1 MTNERLGFI
10 GVGRMGDPMARNL
23 LTAGFQLTIYDT
35 NPAALEPLRALGAQA
50 AKSPAE
56 VASAAEIVLVSLPTP
71 DIVKKVA
78 REVISGSRIKIF
90 IDVSTTGPKVAAEV
104 AAELGASGIVS
115 VDAPVSGGVGGA
127 RKGTLAVMLACP
139 RDLVERVRPVLEPIG
154 KIFFLGERPGS
165 GQLMKLA
172 NNMLSAAALAVTSE
186 VMVMGVKGGLDPK
199 VMLEVINSGTGRNSA
214 SVDKFPK
221 SILPRTFDF
230 GFAIGLLLKDIKLC
244 TDEAAALGVPMIC
257 GNAIR
262 ELLAITALRQGAD
275 ADFTTIVKT
284 VEEWAGAE
292 VKEGGL
298 SSARLAQ

>member
-1 MTNERLGFI
+1 MAKERLGFI

-23 LTAGFQLTIYDT
+23 LTAGFELTIYDT
-35 NPAALEPLRALGAQA
+35 SAAAIQPLKALGAQV
-50 AKSPAE
+50 AKSPLE
-56 VASAAEIVLVSLPTP
+56 VASAAEVVIVSLPTP
-71 DIVKKVA
+71 AIVQKVA
-78 REVISGSRIKIF
+78 LEISSGPSSGSKMKIF
-90 IDVSTTGPKVAAEV
+90 IDVSTTGPKVAGEV
-104 AAELGASGIVS
+104 AAALAAKGITA

-154 KIFFLGERPGS
+154 KIFFLGEHPGS

-199 VMLEVINSGTGRNSA
+199 VMLDVINSGTGRNSA

-221 SILPRTFDF
+221 AILPRTFDF
-230 GFAIGLLLKDIKLC
+230 GFAIGLLLKDVKLC
-244 TDEAAALGVPMIC
+244 TDEAAGLGVPMIC

-262 ELLAITALRQGAD
+262 ELLAITSLRQGSD

-284 VEEWAGAE
+284 VEEWAGVE
-292 VKEGGL
+292 VKG
-298 SSARLAQ
+298 

>member
-1 MTNERLGFI
+1 MAKERLGFI

-23 LTAGFQLTIYDT
+23 LAAGFELTIYDT
-35 NPAALEPLRALGAQA
+35 NDAAIAPLAAMGAQV
-50 AKSPAE
+50 AKSPTD
-56 VASAAEIVLVSLPTP
+56 VASAAEVVLVSLPTP
-71 DIVKKVA
+71 DIVKKVSLEIA
-78 REVISGSRIKIF
+78 SAPRMKIL
-90 IDVSTTGPKVAAEV
+90 IDVSTTGPKVAGEIASAL
-104 AAELGASGIVS
+104 AAKGITA

-139 RDLVERVRPVLEPIG
+139 NNLVERVRPVLEPIG

-186 VMVMGVKGGLDPK
+186 VMVMGAKGGLDPQ
-199 VMLEVINSGTGRNSA
+199 VMLDVINSGTGRNSA

-221 SILPRTFDF
+221 AILPRTFDF
-230 GFAIGLLLKDIKLC
+230 GFAIGLLLKDVKLC
-244 TDEAAALGVPMIC
+244 TDEAAGLGVPMIC
-257 GNAIR
+257 GNVIR

-284 VEEWAGAE
+284 VEEWAGVE
-292 VKEGGL
+292 VKGVKVK
-298 SSARLAQ
+298 R

>member
-1 MTNERLGFI
+1 MAKERLGFI

-23 LTAGFQLTIYDT
+23 LSAGFELTIYDT
-35 NPAALEPLRALGAQA
+35 SAAAIEPLKALGAQV
-50 AKSPAE
+50 AKSPLE
-56 VASAAEIVLVSLPTP
+56 VASAAEIVIVSLPTP
-71 DIVKKVA
+71 AIVQKVA
-78 REVISGSRIKIF
+78 LEISSGSRMKIF
-90 IDVSTTGPKVAAEV
+90 IDVSTTGPKVAGEV
-104 AAELGASGIVS
+104 AAALSAKGITA

-139 RDLVERVRPVLEPIG
+139 QNLVERVRPVLEPIG
-154 KIFFLGERPGS
+154 KIFFLGEHPGS

-186 VMVMGVKGGLDPK
+186 VMVMGVKGGLDPQ

-221 SILPRTFDF
+221 AILPRTFDF
-230 GFAIGLLLKDIKLC
+230 GFAIGLLLKDVKLC
-244 TDEAAALGVPMIC
+244 TDEAAGLGVPMIC

-262 ELLAITALRQGAD
+262 ELLAITSLGQGAD

-284 VEEWAGAE
+284 VEEWAGVE
-292 VKEGGL
+292 VILGTK
-298 SSARLAQ
+298 

>member
-1 MTNERLGFI
+1 MAKERLGFI

-23 LTAGFQLTIYDT
+23 LTAGFELTIYDT
-35 NPAALEPLRALGAQA
+35 SAAAMEPFKALGAQV
-50 AKSPAE
+50 AKSPLEVANGAE
-56 VASAAEIVLVSLPTP
+56 VVIVSLPTP
-71 DIVKKVA
+71 AIVQKVA
-78 REVISGSRIKIF
+78 AEISSASKMKIF
-90 IDVSTTGPKVAAEV
+90 IDVSTTGPKVAGEV
-104 AAELGASGIVS
+104 AAALSAKGITA

-139 RDLVERVRPVLEPIG
+139 KALVDRVRPILEPIG
-154 KIFFLGERPGS
+154 KIFFLGEHPGS

-186 VMVMGVKGGLDPK
+186 VMVMGVKGGLDPH

-244 TDEAAALGVPMIC
+244 TDEAATLGVPMIC

-262 ELLAITALRQGAD
+262 ELLAITALRQGSD
-275 ADFTTIVKT
+275 ADFTTIVKS
-284 VEEWAGAE
+284 VEEWAGVE
-292 VKEGGL
+292 VKG
-298 SSARLAQ
+298 

>member
-1 MTNERLGFI
+1 MAKERLGFI

-23 LTAGFQLTIYDT
+23 LGAGFELTIYDT
-35 NPAALEPLRALGAQA
+35 NAAAIEPLAALGAQV
-50 AKSPAE
+50 AKSPLDVASTAE
-56 VASAAEIVLVSLPTP
+56 VVLVSLPTP

-78 REVISGSRIKIF
+78 LEIASAGGMKIF
-90 IDVSTTGPKVAAEV
+90 IDVSTTGPKVAAEIASAL
-104 AAELGASGIVS
+104 AAKGITA

-139 RDLVERVRPVLEPIG
+139 NTLVERVRPVLEPIG

-186 VMVMGVKGGLDPK
+186 VMVMGAKGGLDPH
-199 VMLEVINSGTGRNSA
+199 VMLDVINSGTGRNSA

-244 TDEAAALGVPMIC
+244 TDEAAGLGVPMIC

-262 ELLAITALRQGAD
+262 ELLAITALRQGGD

-284 VEEWAGAE
+284 VEEWAGVE
-292 VKEGGL
+292 VRG
-298 SSARLAQ
+298 

>member
-1 MTNERLGFI
+1 MAKERLGFI

-23 LTAGFQLTIYDT
+23 LAAGFELIIYDT
-35 NPAALEPLRALGAQA
+35 SEKALEPLQALGAQL

-56 VASAAEIVLVSLPTP
+56 VASTAEVVLVSLPTP
-71 DIVKKVA
+71 DVVKKVA
-78 REVISGSRIKIF
+78 LEVASGSRVKVF

-104 AAELGASGIVS
+104 ATALAAKGITA

-154 KIFFLGERPGS
+154 KLFFLGERPGS

-172 NNMLSAAALAVTSE
+172 NNLLSAAAIAVTSE

-221 SILPRTFDF
+221 AIMPRTFDY
-230 GFAIGLLLKDIKLC
+230 GFAIGLLLKDVRLC
-244 TDEAAALGVPMIC
+244 TDEAAGLGVPMLA

-275 ADFTTIVKT
+275 TDFTTIIKT
-284 VEEWAGAE
+284 IEEWAGVE
-292 VKEGGL
+292 VKG
-298 SSARLAQ
+298 

>member
-1 MTNERLGFI
+1 MAKERLGFI

-23 LTAGFQLTIYDT
+23 INAGFELTIYDT
-35 NPAALEPLRALGAQA
+35 NAAAIEPLRALGAQV
-50 AKSPAE
+50 AKSPAD

-71 DIVKKVA
+71 DIVKKVS
-78 REVISGSRIKIF
+78 REVASGSRIKIF
-90 IDVSTTGPKVAAEV
+90 IDVSTTGPKVASEV
-104 AAELGASGIVS
+104 AAELRTKGITA

-139 RDLVERVRPVLEPIG
+139 NSLVERVRPVLEPIG

-199 VMLEVINSGTGRNSA
+199 VMLDVINSGTGRNSA

-230 GFAIGLLLKDIKLC
+230 GFAIGLLLKDVKLC
-244 TDEAAALGVPMIC
+244 TDEAAGLGVPMIC

-262 ELLAITALRQGAD
+262 ELLAITALRQGTD
-275 ADFTTIVKT
+275 ADFTTITKT
-284 VEEWAGAE
+284 VEGWAGVE
-292 VKEGGL
+292 VKAGQV
-298 SSARLAQ
+298 SASGD

>member
-1 MTNERLGFI
+1 MAKERLGFI

-23 LTAGFQLTIYDT
+23 LAAGFELTIYDT
-35 NPAALEPLRALGAQA
+35 NAAAIEPLAALGAQV
-50 AKSPAE
+50 AKSPLDVASTAE
-56 VASAAEIVLVSLPTP
+56 VVLVSLPTP

-78 REVISGSRIKIF
+78 LEIASAGRMKIF
-90 IDVSTTGPKVAAEV
+90 IDVSTTGPKVATEIASAL
-104 AAELGASGIVS
+104 AAKGITA

-139 RDLVERVRPVLEPIG
+139 NTLVERVRPVLEPIG

-186 VMVMGVKGGLDPK
+186 VMVMGAKGGLDPH
-199 VMLEVINSGTGRNSA
+199 VMLDVINSGTGRNSA

-244 TDEAAALGVPMIC
+244 TDEAAGLGVPMIC

-262 ELLAITALRQGAD
+262 ELLAITALRQGGD

-284 VEEWAGAE
+284 VEEWAGVE
-292 VKEGGL
+292 VRG
-298 SSARLAQ
+298 

>member
-1 MTNERLGFI
+1 MAKERLGFI

-23 LTAGFQLTIYDT
+23 LAAGFELTIYDT
-35 NPAALEPLRALGAQA
+35 NAAAIAPLAAMGAQV
-50 AKSPAE
+50 AKSPVE
-56 VASAAEIVLVSLPTP
+56 VASAAEVVLVSLPTP

-78 REVISGSRIKIF
+78 LEIASAPRMKIF
-90 IDVSTTGPKVAAEV
+90 IDVSTTGPKVAGEIASAL
-104 AAELGASGIVS
+104 AAKGITA

-139 RDLVERVRPVLEPIG
+139 NGLVERVRPVLEPIG

-186 VMVMGVKGGLDPK
+186 VMVMGSKGGLDPL
-199 VMLEVINSGTGRNSA
+199 VMLDVINSGTGRNSA

-230 GFAIGLLLKDIKLC
+230 GFAIGLLLKDVKLC
-244 TDEAAALGVPMIC
+244 TDEAAELGVPMIC

-284 VEEWAGAE
+284 VEEWAGVE
-292 VKEGGL
+292 VKGVEVKG
-298 SSARLAQ
+298 

>member
-1 MTNERLGFI
+1 MAKERLGFI
-10 GVGRMGDPMARNL
+10 GVGRMGDPMTRNL
-23 LTAGFQLTIYDT
+23 LTAGFELTIYDT
-35 NPAALEPLRALGAQA
+35 SAAAIEPLKVLGAQV
-50 AKSPAE
+50 AKSPVE
-56 VASAAEIVLVSLPTP
+56 VASAAEVVLVSLPTP
-71 DIVKKVA
+71 AIVQKVA
-78 REVISGSRIKIF
+78 LDISSGSKMKIF
-90 IDVSTTGPKVAAEV
+90 IDVSTTGPKVAGEV
-104 AAELGASGIVS
+104 AAALAAKGITA

-139 RDLVERVRPVLEPIG
+139 RNLVERVRPVLEPIG
-154 KIFFLGERPGS
+154 KIFFLGEHPGS

-186 VMVMGVKGGLDPK
+186 VMVMGVKGGLDPQ

-221 SILPRTFDF
+221 AILPRTFDF
-230 GFAIGLLLKDIKLC
+230 GFAVGLLLKDVKLC
-244 TDEAAALGVPMIC
+244 TDEAAGLGVPMIC

-284 VEEWAGAE
+284 VEEWAG
-292 VKEGGL
+292 VQVEGGR
-298 SSARLAQ
+298 A